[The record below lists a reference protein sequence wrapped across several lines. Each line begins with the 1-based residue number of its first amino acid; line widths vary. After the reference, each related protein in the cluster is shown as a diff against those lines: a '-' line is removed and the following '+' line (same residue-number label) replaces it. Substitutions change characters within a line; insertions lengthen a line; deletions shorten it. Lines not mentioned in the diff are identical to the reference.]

1 MTRRIQIFALLALT
15 AVAAIWGASFVL
27 MKDALKGQSVD
38 DFLATRFI
46 IATIALILFRPQALK
61 EINLEM
67 VMKGSLLGL
76 FLGSGY
82 LFQTIGLHLTTA
94 ATTGFITGLYVVFTP
109 ILGALFLKSSVTRN
123 EWIGVVMAT
132 VGLALLSFKG
142 FSIGLGELSVLL
154 SALFFAFHILGLGR
168 WSGRFATYPLTI
180 VQLGII
186 AILTSLLALVDDGY
200 EPPNTNQEWGA
211 TIFTALLATSL
222 AFLIQTWSQSKM
234 DATVVAVVLTLEVVF
249 AALFAVIAGQESLTL
264 RAIMGGSLIFAAMI
278 LMQLRTESREQRVEN
293 RETTQ

>member
-15 AVAAIWGASFVL
+15 AVAAVWGASFVL

-46 IATIALILFRPQALK
+46 IATIALILFRPQVLK

-180 VQLGII
+180 VQLGTI

-264 RAIMGGSLIFAAMI
+264 RAILGGTLIFAAMI
-278 LMQLRTESREQRVEN
+278 LMQLPVATKK
-293 RETTQ
+293 TTQ

>member
-15 AVAAIWGASFVL
+15 SVAAVWGASFVL

-180 VQLGII
+180 VQLGSI

-264 RAIMGGSLIFAAMI
+264 RAILGGTLIFAAMI
-278 LMQLRTESREQRVEN
+278 LMQLRPEN

>member
-1 MTRRIQIFALLALT
+1 MTRKVQIFALIALT
-15 AVAAIWGASFVL
+15 TVAAIWGASFVL
-27 MKDALKGQSVD
+27 MKDALRGQSVD

-46 IATIALILFRPQALK
+46 IATAALIAIRPKALAQVNREMLF
-61 EINLEM
+61 
-67 VMKGSLLGL
+67 KGSLLGL

-132 VGLALLSFKG
+132 IGLALLSFKG
-142 FSIGLGELSVLL
+142 FTIGLGELSVLL
-154 SALFFAFHILGLGR
+154 SALFFALHILGLGR
-168 WSGRFATYPLTI
+168 WSGKFATYPLTI
-180 VQLGII
+180 VQLGTI
-186 AILTSLLALVDDGY
+186 ALLTTILAVVDKGY
-200 EPPNTNQEWGA
+200 ELPNTNQEWKA
-211 TIFTALLATSL
+211 TIFTALLATSI

-264 RAIMGGSLIFAAMI
+264 RAISGGALIFAAML
-278 LMQLRTESREQRVEN
+278 LMQIPTKSDSV
-293 RETTQ
+293 TQ

>member
-1 MTRRIQIFALLALT
+1 MTRRIQIIALLALT
-15 AVAAIWGASFVL
+15 SVAAVWGASFVL

-180 VQLGII
+180 VQLGTI
-186 AILTSLLALVDDGY
+186 AILNSLLALVDDGY
-200 EPPNTNQEWGA
+200 EPPNTNQEWTA

-222 AFLIQTWSQSKM
+222 AFLVQTWSQSKM

-264 RAIMGGSLIFAAMI
+264 RAILGGTLIFAAMI
-278 LMQLRTESREQRVEN
+278 LMQLRVES